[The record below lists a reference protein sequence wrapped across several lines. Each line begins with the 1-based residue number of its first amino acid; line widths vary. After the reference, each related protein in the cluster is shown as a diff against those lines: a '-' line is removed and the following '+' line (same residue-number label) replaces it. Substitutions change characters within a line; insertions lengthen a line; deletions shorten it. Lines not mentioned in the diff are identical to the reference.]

1 MTTLSRADLA
11 AYDPFSP
18 DVLRDPYPWYRLLRD
33 EAPCHYVAS
42 RNLYVVSR
50 FEDVA
55 ACAKNHGVFSST
67 GGVGFD
73 WEPQPMMPM
82 YDPPLHTRLRRLV
95 SRPFQAGSVAELAK
109 GIDATAN
116 RLITKLADGA
126 TIDLVDEFAVP
137 LSLSVIADLIGLEE
151 EKRSDL
157 RRWSQGIVEDLAG
170 GLDAAAAARVETLR
184 RELITFIRAL
194 VAERRARPTEGA
206 TDVISVVLNA
216 EENDVLTEKEVLA
229 FCVLLLVA
237 GYETSVNA
245 IANGVLAVMGHPEQW
260 AKVLADRSHFKTL
273 ADEMVRWDG
282 AVQSFFRD
290 TLSET
295 SLHGVTIPKGVKV
308 QLLFASANRD
318 ERKYPNPD
326 AFLVDRVAHD
336 HVGYGAG
343 IHYCLGAPLARAQL
357 SSTFRAFAERAPA
370 IELDGEVVRGSSVLF
385 RGVKKLP
392 IRLAKGRG

>member
-1 MTTLSRADLA
+1 MDTLTRANLA

-18 DVLRDPYPWYRLLRD
+18 EVLRDPYPWYRLLRD

-50 FEDVA
+50 FEDVS

-67 GGVGFD
+67 GGVGYE

-95 SRPFQAGSVAELAK
+95 SRPFQPGSVAALAEV
-109 GIDATAN
+109 IDATAN

-126 TIDLVDEFAVP
+126 SIDLIDEFAVP

-157 RRWSQGIVEDLAG
+157 RRWSQGIVEDLGG
-170 GLDAAAAARVETLR
+170 GLDAAAAARVEVLR

-194 VAERRARPTEGA
+194 VAERRARPTKGA
-206 TDVISVVLNA
+206 TDVISVVLDA

-245 IANGVLAVMGHPEQW
+245 IANGVLAVLEHPAQW
-260 AKVLADRSHFKTL
+260 AKVLAEPAHFKTL

-295 SLHGVTIPKGVKV
+295 TLHGVTIPKGVKV

-318 ERKYPNPD
+318 ERKYPDAD

-357 SSTFRAFAERAPA
+357 TSTFRAFAARAPA